1 MLPSTIVTAFV
12 LCITSLFNG
21 VNAQNDPNPEV
32 EDPAL
37 INEIVLAKVNY
48 YRAVSGVNTVTWNAD
63 DLGVSGVEA
72 MNCSVTNDVSTLCSF
87 TILQLADLHSTGIL
101 EVE

>member
-1 MLPSTIVTAFV
+1 MITAIVLSIAIFCKLV
-12 LCITSLFNG
+12 
-21 VNAQNDPNPEV
+21 VAQTPDI

-48 YRAVSGVNTVTWNAD
+48 YRALSGVASVVWNAD

-72 MNCSVTNDVSTLCSF
+72 MNCSVTYDVST
-87 TILQLADLHSTGIL
+87 
-101 EVE
+101 